1 MIDYLNKETYNFY
14 LPEKLIATNPNYK
27 RDNCKLMTMDIK
39 TGEIEHKIFY
49 DIIDYLKKDDI
60 LILNDSKVI
69 PARIF
74 AKKNTGGIVEILL
87 LQKKDSDESYWE
99 CLIKGK
105 NIKEKSVM

>member
-14 LPEKLIATNPNYK
+14 LPEELIATNPNYK
-27 RDNCKLMTMDIK
+27 RDNCKLMTMNIK

-74 AKKNTGGIVEILL
+74 AKKIRAELLKFCFCKKKILT
-87 LQKKDSDESYWE
+87 KV
-99 CLIKGK
+99 IG
-105 NIKEKSVM
+105 NV

>member
-14 LPEKLIATNPNYK
+14 LPEELIATNPNYK
-27 RDNCKLMTMDIK
+27 RDNCKLMTMNIK

-49 DIIDYLKKDDI
+49 NIIDYLKKDDI

-99 CLIKGK
+99 FLIK
-105 NIKEKSVM
+105 